1 MAKHNQTRIDSKK
14 REFLLELQALLK
26 KYDVKIVGYGG
37 GVEVEDG
44 NIDIRFNDGSEITY
58 TQTDPYKGVECIVD
72 ATRVFDF
79 D

>member
-14 REFLLELQALLK
+14 REFLLELQELLK

-37 GVEVEDG
+37 GREVEDG
-44 NIDIRFNDGSEITY
+44 NIDFRFNDGSWITY
-58 TQTDPYKGVECIVD
+58 SQIDPYKDVECIVD